1 MYLFLNL
8 FIFDC
13 AGSLVGAALRCGAW
27 ASHRDGFSVAE
38 CRLWSRWVSV
48 VAAQGLSS
56 FGARA

>member
-27 ASHRDGFSVAE
+27 ASHRDGFSCCGVWALE
-38 CRLWSRWVSV
+38 QVGFSSCSTG
-48 VAAQGLSS
+48 AQ
-56 FGARA
+56 